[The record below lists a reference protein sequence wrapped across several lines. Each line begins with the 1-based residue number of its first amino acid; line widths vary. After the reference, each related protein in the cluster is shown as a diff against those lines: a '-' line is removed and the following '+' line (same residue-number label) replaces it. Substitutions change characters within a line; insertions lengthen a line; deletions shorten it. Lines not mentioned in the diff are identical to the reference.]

1 MPETAF
7 FFNNAP
13 IPNNALCSLGP
24 QNLLSEFTVRTTDT
38 AVAPTFRTLTTRC
51 RGADNC
57 SSLPAQGVMIIM
69 TLCKWGCA
77 PERLL

>member
-7 FFNNAP
+7 FFNDAP

-38 AVAPTFRTLTTRC
+38 AVARQCLPPSELSPLDAGGQTTAAVSQLRE
-51 RGADNC
+51 
-57 SSLPAQGVMIIM
+57 S
-69 TLCKWGCA
+69 
-77 PERLL
+77 